1 MALLY
6 YGKILFAGDNSKTS
20 SSGDDESGRERES
33 RVEKNKINNMG
44 CFAWKIKAEKKNIF
58 KDLIQ
63 MTWQGLKLLNYHSTK
78 RPSFIIIVFITT
90 MFESPI
96 NGL

>member
-1 MALLY
+1 
-6 YGKILFAGDNSKTS
+6 
-20 SSGDDESGRERES
+20 
-33 RVEKNKINNMG
+33 MG

-78 RPSFIIIVFITT
+78 RPSFIIIIFITT
-90 MFESPI
+90 IFESPI
-96 NGL
+96 NGLWVILIPGVKKKKNTTEEAALWTPGQAFFF